1 MAERPLLALPQPV
14 TRAPRAGRPPFEN
27 VQSVAPARQG
37 ARLGPKFERLERA
50 LPNPAALAELRADAT
65 AIVPERALV
74 FEVASNVVDFYRA
87 VRGVPGLELLGEDEG
102 EAVSDDDFVVMKKGV
117 AKPEKRVPR
126 RFYFTMPD
134 ESALQEL
141 VSLWRRYQRGE
152 DLGRGRT
159 EWQKVFGHLANIR
172 AWGPQDRLTH
182 EAIEEWETR
191 LATQPDQPIRFEVE
205 FWHRGNVVRR
215 ERTEAAFRQEVEAR
229 NGQVIDHAVIDQ
241 IRYHA
246 ALVELLP
253 GEVRGILD
261 NPAIGLATFDDV
273 MFLRPQ
279 SMVAGPVDIDLET
292 TGETEETAA
301 EAALA
306 PPVAALLDGLPVAQ
320 HAKLSNRLT
329 IDDPDEFEAMYGQ
342 ASEQLHGTAMASLIL
357 HGDLNQPNPPP
368 PIARQLY
375 VRPVMYPQQVGFDER
390 QELMPPDR
398 LGIDLI
404 WRAFHRMFE
413 GDGDDDPTAP
423 TVKIV
428 NLSLGDAKRRFA
440 GVMSPWARLV
450 DHIAWQYG
458 LLILISAGNITDP
471 VALPD
476 VASWA
481 MFEATTAEERE
492 LKVLRAILQNR
503 AARKL
508 LSPSESINSLTIGAR
523 HFDYIVPNGQGVM
536 AVVPYASRFLP
547 NLSSALGLGFRRS
560 IKPELLFPGGAEH
573 IRTSTTQPPIEV
585 RPVHRP
591 GSYFGIGTASP
602 GPRGELDRKINMS
615 GTSVATALATHGALR
630 ILDALEELPHDPP
643 YRVVDPAFYAVILKA
658 LLIHSAQWDDNTANV
673 LKTLVNE
680 DGPLYWEHEREEVAR
695 FLGFGCPDIARAV
708 DCAADRATLIGW
720 NSIHAKEADAY
731 RIPLPVEFDGL
742 AGFRAVSVTV
752 AWLSPV
758 TLTHRM
764 YRMAKI
770 EAGPGG
776 DKGFSLGVS
785 NARNQPSHNAVGR
798 ATIYHRRWE
807 GEEAADFVDD
817 GNLLLDVTCAPTA
830 GELDESIP
838 YGIAITLEVGE
849 GVAIPV
855 YEGIRVRL
863 RQPVPVR
870 T

>member
-1 MAERPLLALPQPV
+1 MAERPLLALPQPDRR
-14 TRAPRAGRPPFEN
+14 TPRAGRPPFES
-27 VQSVAPARQG
+27 VQPVAPARQG

-50 LPNPAALAELRADAT
+50 LPNPAALAELREDPT

-74 FEVASNVVDFYRA
+74 FEVASTVVDFYRA
-87 VRGVPGLELLGEDEG
+87 VRGVAGLEFLGEDEG
-102 EAVSDDDFVVMKKGV
+102 EAASDDDFVVFDKGT
-117 AKPEKRVPR
+117 AKPEKKVPR

-134 ESALQEL
+134 ERALQEL
-141 VSLWRRYQRGE
+141 VSLWHRFQRRE
-152 DLGRGRT
+152 DLGRGRA
-159 EWQKVFGHLANIR
+159 EWQKVFSHLANIR
-172 AWGPQDRLTH
+172 PWGPQDRLTQ

-191 LATQPDQPIRFEVE
+191 LAAQPDQPIRFEVE
-205 FWHRGNVVRR
+205 FWHRENPARR
-215 ERTEAAFRQEVEAR
+215 ERTEADFRREVEAR
-229 NGQVIDHAVIDQ
+229 NGQIIDRAVIDQ

-261 NPAIGLATFDDV
+261 NPAIGFATFDDL

-292 TGETEETAA
+292 TGETEEAA
-301 EAALA
+301 VEAALG
-306 PPVAALLDGLPVAQ
+306 PPVAALLDGSPVAQ
-320 HAKLSNRLT
+320 HVKLGGRLT
-329 IDDPDEFEAMYGQ
+329 IDDPDDFQSMYGQ
-342 ASEQLHGTAMASLIL
+342 AGEQRHGTAMASLIL

-375 VRPVMYPQQVGFDER
+375 VRPVMYSQQVGFDER
-390 QELMPPDR
+390 QEFMPPDK
-398 LGIDLI
+398 LGVDLV

-450 DHIAWQYG
+450 DHLAWRYG

-471 VALPD
+471 VSLPD

-481 MFEATTAEERE
+481 AFEAETAEERQT
-492 LKVLRAILQNR
+492 KVLRAILQDR
-503 AARKL
+503 AVRKL

-523 HFDYIVPNGQGVM
+523 HFDYVVPNGQGAM
-536 AVVPYASRFLP
+536 AVSPYASRFLP

-573 IRTSTTQPPIEV
+573 IRSNTIHAPIEV
-585 RPVHRP
+585 RPVPRP
-591 GSYFGIGTASP
+591 GSYSGIGTASP
-602 GPRGELDRKINMS
+602 GPRGELDRKINMT
-615 GTSVATALATHGALR
+615 GTSVATALATHSALR

-643 YRVVDPAFYAVILKA
+643 HREVDPAFYAVILKA
-658 LLIHSAQWDDNTANV
+658 LLIHSARWDENTAAV
-673 LKTLVNE
+673 LKTLINE
-680 DGPLYWEHEREEVAR
+680 NGSLYWEHEREEIAR
-695 FLGFGCPDIARAV
+695 FLGFGCPDIARTV
-708 DCAADRATLIGW
+708 DCAAGRATLIGW
-720 NSIHAKEADAY
+720 NSIHAKEVDAY
-731 RIPLPVEFDGL
+731 RFPLPVEFDGI
-742 AGFRAVSVTV
+742 AGFRAVSATV

-758 TLTHRM
+758 TLAHRM

-776 DKGFSLGVS
+776 DKGFSLGVA
-785 NARNQPSHNAVGR
+785 NAKNQPSHNAVGR
-798 ATIYHRRWE
+798 ATVYHRRWE
-807 GEEAADFVDD
+807 GDEAADFVDD

-830 GELDESIP
+830 GEFDDSIP
-838 YGIAITLEVGE
+838 YGIAVTLEVGAD
-849 GVAIPV
+849 VAIPV
-855 YEGIRVRL
+855 YERIRERLRPLIRVRA
-863 RQPVPVR
+863 
-870 T
+870 